1 MGTEKMSAAVWLS
14 RGVCPSRG
22 FSTVFRNY
30 SGSPR
35 IFLSPKGNP
44 LTSKISTGQTWTPKY
59 LSRQMYTHL
68 TRQCRAMPN
77 SKPSSRFSQ
86 LACRCKSIFRQKSTV
101 AASVSPQITVPIS
114 ARKVVGKWLFG
125 CAGMVF
131 GAVFLGGVT
140 RLTESGLSMVDWKL
154 IKDMKPPQT
163 QQEWI
168 EEFERYKQYP
178 EYKFV
183 ITEREMGL
191 NDFKFIYYMEYA
203 HRMWGRFIGVAF
215 LLPAAYFWRRG
226 YFSAG
231 VKPKILA
238 MTALLGFQGFLGWY
252 MVKSGLVE
260 NEGIPRVS
268 QYRLAAHLL
277 SAFVLYT
284 LFLWTGLSHRNSPQ
298 PFPQT
303 LQMLRLRNF
312 SKGVMG
318 MVFVTALSGAFVA
331 GLDAGLVYNSWPKMA
346 DRWIPS
352 DIAAQDPKWKN
363 VFENPTTVQFNHR
376 WLGQTTAASIATM
389 WFLCRKAPLPP
400 RARTAVNCLLGMAF
414 IQIGLGIGTLLSYVE
429 TPLAATHQSGS
440 LVLLSIATWLC
451 HELRR
456 LPK

>member
-1 MGTEKMSAAVWLS
+1 MFVG
-14 RGVCPSRG
+14 
-22 FSTVFRNY
+22 
-30 SGSPR
+30 
-35 IFLSPKGNP
+35 
-44 LTSKISTGQTWTPKY
+44 
-59 LSRQMYTHL
+59 
-68 TRQCRAMPN
+68 
-77 SKPSSRFSQ
+77 
-86 LACRCKSIFRQKSTV
+86 RCKPGFRQKSAF
-101 AASVSPQITVPIS
+101 AAESAQVSVSITTK
-114 ARKVVGKWLFG
+114 RVVGKWLFG

-131 GAVFLGGVT
+131 GAVVLGGVT

-154 IKDMKPPQT
+154 LKDMKPPQT

-168 EEFERYKQYP
+168 EEFEKYKLFP

-183 ITEREMGL
+183 ISEREMTL

-203 HRMWGRFIGVAF
+203 HRMWGRLIGVAF
-215 LLPAAYFWRRG
+215 LLPAAYFWRKG
-226 YFSAG
+226 YFTAKM
-231 VKPKILA
+231 KPQIML
-238 MTALLGFQGFLGWY
+238 MTSLLGFQGFLGWY
-252 MVKSGLVE
+252 MVKSGLEE

-284 LFLWTGLSHRNSPQ
+284 LFLWSGLSHVNSPQ
-298 PFPQT
+298 QVPKT
-303 LQMLRLRNF
+303 LQILRLRNF

-318 MVFVTALSGAFVA
+318 LVFVTALSGAFVA

-352 DIAAQDPKWKN
+352 DIAAFEPKWKN

-376 WLGQTTAASIATM
+376 WLGQTTAASIVTL

-400 RARTAVNCLLGMAF
+400 RARIAVNSLLGMAF
-414 IQIGLGIGTLLSYVE
+414 IQVGLGIGTLLSYVE

>member
-1 MGTEKMSAAVWLS
+1 
-14 RGVCPSRG
+14 
-22 FSTVFRNY
+22 
-30 SGSPR
+30 
-35 IFLSPKGNP
+35 
-44 LTSKISTGQTWTPKY
+44 
-59 LSRQMYTHL
+59 
-68 TRQCRAMPN
+68 MPVN
-77 SKPSSRFSQ
+77 TPSSRFLQ
-86 LACRCKSIFRQKSTV
+86 LVCQCKSGCKMKSTL
-101 AASVSPQITVPIS
+101 AASSGEVSVPI
-114 ARKVVGKWLFG
+114 AVRKVVGKWLFG

-131 GAVFLGGVT
+131 GAVVLGGVT

-154 IKDMKPPQT
+154 LKDMKPPRT
-163 QQEWI
+163 QEEWI
-168 EEFERYKQYP
+168 EEFERYKLFP

-183 ITEREMGL
+183 ITEREMTL

-203 HRMWGRFIGVAF
+203 HRMWGRLTGVAF
-215 LLPAAYFWRRG
+215 ILPAIYFWRKG
-226 YFSAG
+226 YFAAG
-231 VKPKILA
+231 MKSKVVV

-284 LFLWTGLSHRNSPQ
+284 LFLWSGLSHIN
-298 PFPQT
+298 FPQQVPKT
-303 LQMLRLRNF
+303 LQILRLRNF

-318 MVFVTALSGAFVA
+318 MVFFTALSGAFVA

-352 DIAAQDPKWKN
+352 DIAAYKPKWKN
-363 VFENPTTVQFNHR
+363 IFENPTTVQFNHR
-376 WLGQTTAASIATM
+376 WLGQTTAASIAVL
-389 WFLCRKAPLPP
+389 WLLCRKAPLPP
-400 RARTAVNCLLGMAF
+400 RARTAVNCLLGMAL
-414 IQIGLGIGTLLSYVE
+414 IQVGLGIGTLLSYVE
-429 TPLAATHQSGS
+429 TPLAASHQSGS